1 MKGYNMLKRLSAF
14 IAGMTVFTG
23 NLMAGASGTA
33 DFDLTGRLGDVQEQ
47 LKGSE
52 GVMQEII
59 TIVLYIFGIIAI
71 AWGVYEI
78 FFDEDRQ
85 QQGKK
90 TKGAMKIAGGILWVG
105 IVSFVNWLTSGA

>member
-1 MKGYNMLKRLSAF
+1 MKQLSTL
-14 IAGMTVFTG
+14 IAGMTVFAG
-23 NLMAGASGTA
+23 NLMAGNTEGKVN
-33 DFDLTGRLGDVQEQ
+33 FNLEGRLGDVQKQ

-52 GVMQEII
+52 GVMQQII